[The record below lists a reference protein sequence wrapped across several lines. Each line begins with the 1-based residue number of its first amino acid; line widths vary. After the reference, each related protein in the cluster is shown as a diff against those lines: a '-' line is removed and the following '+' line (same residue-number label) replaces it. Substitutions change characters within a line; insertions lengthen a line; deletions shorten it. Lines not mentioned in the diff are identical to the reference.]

1 MVEEPEEQKWTFS
14 IEKVHHIANEVSG
27 GNSHLKYIQIPYSIL
42 CPFALTVKNQ
52 VYEKTKL
59 SLIDISKILGFT
71 VVGSMPFSMGDGFE
85 KHTTDELL
93 SFALEGVDAVNIGS
107 RNNNHIK
114 EILDI
119 YKKYLENSSWDK
131 I

>member
-1 MVEEPEEQKWTFS
+1 M
-14 IEKVHHIANEVSG
+14 G
-27 GNSHLKYIQIPYSIL
+27 L
-42 CPFALTVKNQ
+42 
-52 VYEKTKL
+52 
-59 SLIDISKILGFT
+59 T
-71 VVGSMPFSMGDGFE
+71 VVGSMPFAMGDGFE
-85 KHTTDELL
+85 KYTSEELL
-93 SFALEGVDAVNIGS
+93 SFALDGVDVVNIGS